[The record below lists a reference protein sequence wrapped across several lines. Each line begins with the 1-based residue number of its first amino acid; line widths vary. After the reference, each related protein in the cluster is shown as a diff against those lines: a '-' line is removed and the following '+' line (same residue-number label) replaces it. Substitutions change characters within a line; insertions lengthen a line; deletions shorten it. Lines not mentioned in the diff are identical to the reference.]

1 MGSLCFNRK
10 CIVLQFSQ
18 GRVNKLTHKWC
29 HAMHAVLVI
38 QEQKFIKFIRKNLSL
53 IASPDPN
60 VPLLSISRKSDT
72 RLYCFDG
79 LPPWAKPGK
88 MTIVDTGCW
97 PKAISPLWP
106 NSPQRCKHYMEEWP
120 TDRPQRLQSE
130 GQWFVQQPIRG
141 LWVWLCECV
150 CVRVGAHAI
159 GVGWWGT
166 TVVNWTTQFQ
176 KGLKSDCH
184 KG

>member
-1 MGSLCFNRK
+1 MHCSPAAVFTRMS
-10 CIVLQFSQ
+10 SQ
-18 GRVNKLTHKWC
+18 TDMLMMSCRVCDAGDTKTKS
-29 HAMHAVLVI
+29 
-38 QEQKFIKFIRKNLSL
+38 KTKFIRENLSWIHSL
-53 IASPDPN
+53 DPN
-60 VPLLSISRKSDT
+60 VSLLSISRKSDMA
-72 RLYCFDG
+72 LCCFDG
-79 LPPWAKPGK
+79 LPPWAKPEK
-88 MTIVDTGCW
+88 MTIVDTRCW

-141 LWVWLCECV
+141 VCVWSCECV
-150 CVRVGAHAI
+150 CVRVEVHAI
-159 GVGWWGT
+159 GVGWRAA
-166 TVVNWTTQFQ
+166 TVVNWTTQFR